1 MQLGKVLIFKR
12 KMGKILWLFS
22 RRSNVC
28 KKKIHRM
35 IRKSVQHF
43 GYSV

>member
-1 MQLGKVLIFKR
+1 
-12 KMGKILWLFS
+12 
-22 RRSNVC
+22 
-28 KKKIHRM
+28 M